1 MIKGCI
7 NLWVRAPY
15 PNSLLCQV
23 LGFYFYALKN
33 TSTPAPA
40 PEKIPD
46 PPAYQEHHPHRPAP
60 PPSTPPFIN
69 FSVFSEESKYF
80 CYEIKNFKE
89 ASTVGVLKK
98 FSKLKTEQKTHVFN
112 SAYFTPSVNTSFQI
126 SIYQVIFLNLK
137 HLLSHCFST
146 FYALH
151 KLQLCAFIGKFWYIY
166 VIRIKINKKLH
177 GYSTPPPSFL

>member
-1 MIKGCI
+1 MPWRTPPPLPQPLKKF
-7 NLWVRAPY
+7 PT
-15 PNSLLCQV
+15 PLLIR
-23 LGFYFYALKN
+23 N
-33 TSTPAPA
+33 T
-40 PEKIPD
+40 IPT
-46 PPAYQEHHPHRPAP
+46 AP
-60 PPSTPPFIN
+60 PPTPPTPPFIN

-112 SAYFTPSVNTSFQI
+112 SAYFTPSVNTSFQL

-146 FYALH
+146 FYAFH
-151 KLQLCAFIGKFWYIY
+151 KLQFCAFIGKFWYIY